1 MAEWPTSRHDHGGAA
16 LAKEIRLVKVW
27 LRDHVRASG
36 DALRRLAQ
44 APLASGLNVLV
55 IGVALSLP
63 VGVYLILAQLQT
75 FTRQLTTDP
84 QISIFM
90 ELDADGQQVR
100 AIEDRLRTQ
109 ANVRSYR
116 FIPRAR
122 AFADLK
128 RNAGLSDVLDNLK
141 QNPLPDAFVATG
153 MDSNPE
159 TLERLRDTAGKWP
172 KVAHVQLD
180 SEWARRLDAALRLGR
195 TAIAIVGLL
204 LSSALVAVTFNTI
217 RLQIL
222 TRQEEIEIAKLIGAT
237 NPFIRRPFLYFGG
250 LQGLAG
256 GVMGWAVLTIALL
269 LLNRD
274 LSALAALYSG
284 SFHIGTLSLGDALAL
299 LAFSAVLGWLGAW
312 LSVTRHLWR
321 LNAR

>member
-1 MAEWPTSRHDHGGAA
+1 MAS
-16 LAKEIRLVKVW
+16 
-27 LRDHVRASG
+27 S
-36 DALRRLAQ
+36 
-44 APLASGLNVLV
+44 LNVLV

-63 VGVYLILAQLQT
+63 VGVYLALSQLQS
-75 FTRQLTTDP
+75 FTRQLTSDP
-84 QISIFM
+84 QISIFL
-90 ELDADGQQVR
+90 ELDADSR
-100 AIEDRLRTQ
+100 DSEAIEQRLR
-109 ANVRSYR
+109 NESDVGNFR

-122 AFADLK
+122 ALADLK
-128 RNAGLSDVLDNLK
+128 RNAGLSDVLDNLR

-153 MDSNPE
+153 VDSRPE
-159 TLERLRDTAGKWP
+159 TLERLRDTAVKWP

-195 TAIAIVGLL
+195 TAIFILGLL

-222 TRQEEIEIAKLIGAT
+222 TRREEIEISKLIGAT

-256 GVMGWAVLTIALL
+256 GLMAWGVLSIAVL

-274 LSALAALYSG
+274 LSSLAALYSA
-284 SFHIGTLSLGDALAL
+284 SFRIAGLQWDDAISL
-299 LAFSAVLGWLGAW
+299 LAFSAMLGWLGAW

-321 LNAR
+321 IETR

>member
-1 MAEWPTSRHDHGGAA
+1 MAS
-16 LAKEIRLVKVW
+16 
-27 LRDHVRASG
+27 S
-36 DALRRLAQ
+36 
-44 APLASGLNVLV
+44 LNVLV

-63 VGVYLILAQLQT
+63 VGVYLALSQLQS
-75 FTRQLTTDP
+75 FTRQLTSDP
-84 QISIFM
+84 QISIFL
-90 ELDADGQQVR
+90 ELDADAR
-100 AIEDRLRTQ
+100 DTEAIEQKLR
-109 ANVRSYR
+109 NESDVGNYR
-116 FIPRAR
+116 FIPRAK
-122 AFADLK
+122 ALADLK
-128 RNAGLSDVLDNLK
+128 RNAGLSDVLDNLR

-153 MDSNPE
+153 VDSRPE
-159 TLERLRDTAGKWP
+159 TLERLRDTAVQWP

-195 TAIAIVGLL
+195 TAILILGLL

-222 TRQEEIEIAKLIGAT
+222 TRREEIEISKLIGAT

-256 GVMGWAVLTIALL
+256 GLMAWGVLSVAVL

-274 LSALAALYSG
+274 LSSLAALYSA
-284 SFHIGTLSLGDALAL
+284 SFRIAGLKWDDAISL
-299 LAFSAVLGWLGAW
+299 LAFSAMLGWLGAW

-321 LNAR
+321 IETR

>member
-1 MAEWPTSRHDHGGAA
+1 MAS
-16 LAKEIRLVKVW
+16 
-27 LRDHVRASG
+27 S
-36 DALRRLAQ
+36 
-44 APLASGLNVLV
+44 LNVLV

-63 VGVYLILAQLQT
+63 VGVYLALSQLQS
-75 FTRQLTTDP
+75 FTRQLTSDP
-84 QISIFM
+84 QISIFL
-90 ELDADGQQVR
+90 ELDADAR
-100 AIEDRLRTQ
+100 DTEAIEQKLR
-109 ANVRSYR
+109 NESDVGNYR
-116 FIPRAR
+116 FIPRAK
-122 AFADLK
+122 ALADLK
-128 RNAGLSDVLDNLK
+128 RNAGLSDVLDNLR

-153 MDSNPE
+153 VDSRPE
-159 TLERLRDTAGKWP
+159 KLERLRDTAVQWP

-195 TAIAIVGLL
+195 TAILILGLL

-222 TRQEEIEIAKLIGAT
+222 TRREEIEISKLIGAT

-256 GVMGWAVLTIALL
+256 GLMAWGVLSVAVL

-274 LSALAALYSG
+274 LSSLAALYSA
-284 SFHIGTLSLGDALAL
+284 SFRIAGLKWDDAISL
-299 LAFSAVLGWLGAW
+299 LAFSAMLGWLGAW

-321 LNAR
+321 IETR

>member
-1 MAEWPTSRHDHGGAA
+1 LHETGLRVAPEVH
-16 LAKEIRLVKVW
+16 VKAW
-27 LRDHVRASG
+27 LRDHARATR
-36 DALRRLAQ
+36 DALRRLAST
-44 APLASGLNVLV
+44 PMASSLNVLV

-63 VGVYLILAQLQT
+63 VGVYLAISQLQS
-75 FTRQLTTDP
+75 FTRQLSGDP
-84 QISIFM
+84 QISIFLD
-90 ELDADGQQVR
+90 LDAEARDAD
-100 AIEDRLRTQ
+100 AIEQRLRDDDDV
-109 ANVRSYR
+109 ANYR

-122 AFADLK
+122 ALADLK

-153 MDSNPE
+153 KDSRPE
-159 TLERLRDTAGKWP
+159 ALERLRDTAANWP

-180 SEWARRLDAALRLGR
+180 SEWARKLDAALRLGR
-195 TAIAIVGLL
+195 TAILILGLL

-222 TRQEEIEIAKLIGAT
+222 TRREEIEISKLIGAT

-256 GVMGWAVLTIALL
+256 GLMAWGVLSLAVM

-274 LSALAALYSG
+274 LSTLAQLYS
-284 SFHIGTLSLGDALAL
+284 SSLHIAGLNWDDAISL
-299 LAFSAVLGWLGAW
+299 LAFSAMLGWLGAW
-312 LSVTRHLWR
+312 LSVSRHLWR
-321 LNAR
+321 IEAR